1 MGCSAILKVAIYIL
15 QTKVTEQ
22 QYKAPCS
29 FSRDCR
35 ETPHDDMALEAD
47 RKEEMYRYLSHRA
60 TAETKELRER
70 LPHTDPE
77 SPAVPHWA
85 AFRPSLSNV
94 SS

>member
-1 MGCSAILKVAIYIL
+1 ME
-15 QTKVTEQ
+15 VTEQ
-22 QYKAPCS
+22 QRKVPCS
-29 FSRDCR
+29 FSRGCM
-35 ETPHDDMALEAD
+35 ETSHDDMVLEAD
-47 RKEEMYRYLSHRA
+47 REEDIA

-85 AFRPSLSNV
+85 ASQPPLSNV